1 MNYTYLLEC
10 SDHSFYCGWTND
22 LDKRVMAH
30 NSGNGAK
37 YTKSRRPVALVYYET
52 YETKEAAMKREAAI
66 KRMSRREKERLI
78 SGGPESDGGLKL
90 GCGSEP
96 DGGLKLGCGSESDA
110 GEPGIPARK
119 RTLPWKTEEKG
130 LKATF
135 RRNLRRLF
143 CGILIF
149 CQLGAV
155 TAYAKPD
162 WPADTG
168 ILAEAGVVM
177 DIDSGAVLF
186 SQNGHVA
193 YPPASITKLLTALIV
208 LEHAGLEETVSYSET
223 AVNSVE
229 ADSGNKLSLTA
240 GDTLTV
246 EECLYVLLLVSSNQ
260 TANALAEH
268 VAGSI
273 SGFVDMMNEKLAE
286 LGCTESHFDNP
297 SGLNGDTQYV
307 SALDMARI
315 AQAAY
320 QNETLLAINSA
331 DSYQIG
337 PTINNPDGASAVNEH
352 RLVITEDPANEYY
365 CPAAKAGK
373 TGYLLAAG
381 NTLVTYG
388 EQDGRRLVSV
398 ILKGSPRQY
407 FLDGKNLLE
416 FGFGN
421 FQNME
426 ISGNETRY
434 VTGQE
439 PVDINGA
446 SYQPEQLAIEPG
458 KVITLPNTA
467 AFSDAELSLEPVLDG
482 APEECVGLLSYS
494 YNDRKIG
501 SAYLMTKEGLAAL
514 EDSSGESG
522 ALENESG
529 AGDGNGAE
537 DGNAAGAEN
546 GIGENGAGE
555 PAEPVNGVADSVLDS
570 EEKTG
575 GPGAAV
581 LFFVILLAALAG
593 FGIFWLYRRQREEA
607 EAMSRR
613 LRERRQRISAEGSET
628 EAEFNRLLEE
638 KRNRDNKKRRP

>member
-1 MNYTYLLEC
+1 M
-10 SDHSFYCGWTND
+10 
-22 LDKRVMAH
+22 
-30 NSGNGAK
+30 
-37 YTKSRRPVALVYYET
+37 
-52 YETKEAAMKREAAI
+52 
-66 KRMSRREKERLI
+66 
-78 SGGPESDGGLKL
+78 
-90 GCGSEP
+90 
-96 DGGLKLGCGSESDA
+96 
-110 GEPGIPARK
+110 
-119 RTLPWKTEEKG
+119 
-130 LKATF
+130 KATF

-208 LEHAGLEETVSYSET
+208 LEHAGLEETVTYSET

-555 PAEPVNGVADSVLDS
+555 PAEPVNGAADSVLDS

-607 EAMSRR
+607 EAISRR

>member
-1 MNYTYLLEC
+1 M
-10 SDHSFYCGWTND
+10 
-22 LDKRVMAH
+22 
-30 NSGNGAK
+30 
-37 YTKSRRPVALVYYET
+37 
-52 YETKEAAMKREAAI
+52 
-66 KRMSRREKERLI
+66 
-78 SGGPESDGGLKL
+78 
-90 GCGSEP
+90 
-96 DGGLKLGCGSESDA
+96 
-110 GEPGIPARK
+110 
-119 RTLPWKTEEKG
+119 
-130 LKATF
+130 KATF

-208 LEHAGLEETVSYSET
+208 LEHAGLEETVTYSET

-246 EECLYVLLLVSSNQ
+246 EECLYALLLVSSNQ

-467 AFSDAELSLEPVLDG
+467 AFSDAELSLEPVPDG
-482 APEECVGLLSYS
+482 APEGCVGLLSYS

-514 EDSSGESG
+514 EASAGEG
-522 ALENESG
+522 GVLENEGNAGENPADGEADANGAGDANGASDGSG
-529 AGDGNGAE
+529 AGA
-537 DGNAAGAEN
+537 GNAVGGDNTAGA
-546 GIGENGAGE
+546 GAGSAAGDGSGAGE
-555 PAEPVNGVADSVLDS
+555 PAEPVNGAADSVLDS

>member
-1 MNYTYLLEC
+1 M
-10 SDHSFYCGWTND
+10 
-22 LDKRVMAH
+22 
-30 NSGNGAK
+30 
-37 YTKSRRPVALVYYET
+37 
-52 YETKEAAMKREAAI
+52 
-66 KRMSRREKERLI
+66 
-78 SGGPESDGGLKL
+78 
-90 GCGSEP
+90 
-96 DGGLKLGCGSESDA
+96 
-110 GEPGIPARK
+110 
-119 RTLPWKTEEKG
+119 
-130 LKATF
+130 KATF

-208 LEHAGLEETVSYSET
+208 LEHAGLEETVTYSET

-439 PVDINGA
+439 PVDINGT

-514 EDSSGESG
+514 EDSLGGSGFV
-522 ALENESG
+522 ENEGNAGENPADGEADANG
-529 AGDGNGAE
+529 AGEVNGAGGTAGA
-537 DGNAAGAEN
+537 GNTVGDDSAAGAEN

-555 PAEPVNGVADSVLDS
+555 PAEPVNGAADSVLDP

-581 LFFVILLAALAG
+581 LFFVILLTALAG
-593 FGIFWLYRRQREEA
+593 FGIFWLYQRQREEA

>member
-1 MNYTYLLEC
+1 M
-10 SDHSFYCGWTND
+10 
-22 LDKRVMAH
+22 
-30 NSGNGAK
+30 
-37 YTKSRRPVALVYYET
+37 
-52 YETKEAAMKREAAI
+52 
-66 KRMSRREKERLI
+66 
-78 SGGPESDGGLKL
+78 
-90 GCGSEP
+90 
-96 DGGLKLGCGSESDA
+96 
-110 GEPGIPARK
+110 
-119 RTLPWKTEEKG
+119 
-130 LKATF
+130 KATF

-208 LEHAGLEETVSYSET
+208 LEHAGLEETVTYSET

-352 RLVITEDPANEYY
+352 RLVITEDPDNEYY

-467 AFSDAELSLEPVLDG
+467 AFSDAELSLGPVPDG
-482 APEECVGLLSYS
+482 APEGCAGLLSYS

-514 EDSSGESG
+514 EGSLGESG
-522 ALENESG
+522 VVENEGNAGENPADGEADANG
-529 AGDGNGAE
+529 AGE
-537 DGNAAGAEN
+537 S
-546 GIGENGAGE
+546 GAGE
-555 PAEPVNGVADSVLDS
+555 PAEPVNGAADSVLDP

-581 LFFVILLAALAG
+581 LLFVILLAALAG

>member
-1 MNYTYLLEC
+1 M
-10 SDHSFYCGWTND
+10 
-22 LDKRVMAH
+22 
-30 NSGNGAK
+30 
-37 YTKSRRPVALVYYET
+37 
-52 YETKEAAMKREAAI
+52 
-66 KRMSRREKERLI
+66 
-78 SGGPESDGGLKL
+78 
-90 GCGSEP
+90 
-96 DGGLKLGCGSESDA
+96 
-110 GEPGIPARK
+110 
-119 RTLPWKTEEKG
+119 
-130 LKATF
+130 KATF

-177 DIDSGAVLF
+177 DVDSGAVLF

-208 LEHAGLEETVSYSET
+208 LEHAGLEETVTYSET

-352 RLVITEDPANEYY
+352 RLVITEDPDNEYY

-467 AFSDAELSLEPVLDG
+467 AFSDAELSLEPVPDG
-482 APEECVGLLSYS
+482 APEGCVGLLSYS

-514 EDSSGESG
+514 EASAGEG
-522 ALENESG
+522 GVLENEGNVGENPETTAQQEPGMELKTGTQQEPRMELERSRRTGGTGKRSG
-529 AGDGNGAE
+529 GFGSGSGRKDGRPWGGGTVFRDPFGGSCGLWNFLAVPETAGGSGGDVETVKGAPPEDQRGRLGDG
-537 DGNAAGAEN
+537 
-546 GIGENGAGE
+546 
-555 PAEPVNGVADSVLDS
+555 
-570 EEKTG
+570 
-575 GPGAAV
+575 
-581 LFFVILLAALAG
+581 
-593 FGIFWLYRRQREEA
+593 
-607 EAMSRR
+607 SRV
-613 LRERRQRISAEGSET
+613 
-628 EAEFNRLLEE
+628 
-638 KRNRDNKKRRP
+638 

>member
-1 MNYTYLLEC
+1 M
-10 SDHSFYCGWTND
+10 
-22 LDKRVMAH
+22 
-30 NSGNGAK
+30 
-37 YTKSRRPVALVYYET
+37 
-52 YETKEAAMKREAAI
+52 
-66 KRMSRREKERLI
+66 
-78 SGGPESDGGLKL
+78 
-90 GCGSEP
+90 
-96 DGGLKLGCGSESDA
+96 
-110 GEPGIPARK
+110 
-119 RTLPWKTEEKG
+119 
-130 LKATF
+130 KATF

-208 LEHAGLEETVSYSET
+208 LEHAGLEETVTYSET

-352 RLVITEDPANEYY
+352 RLVITEDPDNEYY

-373 TGYLLAAG
+373 PGYLLAAG

-421 FQNME
+421 FQNMD

-467 AFSDAELSLEPVLDG
+467 AFSDAELSLEPVPDG
-482 APEECVGLLSYS
+482 APEGCAGLLSYS

-514 EDSSGESG
+514 EASLGGSGVV
-522 ALENESG
+522 ENEGNAGENLADGEADANGAGDANGASDGSG
-529 AGDGNGAE
+529 AGNAVGDGNAAGAGADSAAGAGNGAE

-546 GIGENGAGE
+546 GAGE
-555 PAEPVNGVADSVLDS
+555 PAEPVNGAADSVLDS

-581 LFFVILLAALAG
+581 LFFVILVAALAG

>member
-1 MNYTYLLEC
+1 M
-10 SDHSFYCGWTND
+10 
-22 LDKRVMAH
+22 
-30 NSGNGAK
+30 
-37 YTKSRRPVALVYYET
+37 
-52 YETKEAAMKREAAI
+52 
-66 KRMSRREKERLI
+66 
-78 SGGPESDGGLKL
+78 
-90 GCGSEP
+90 
-96 DGGLKLGCGSESDA
+96 
-110 GEPGIPARK
+110 
-119 RTLPWKTEEKG
+119 
-130 LKATF
+130 KATF

-208 LEHAGLEETVSYSET
+208 LEHAGLEETVTYSET

-352 RLVITEDPANEYY
+352 RLVITEDPDNEYY

-467 AFSDAELSLEPVLDG
+467 VFSDAELSLEPVPDG
-482 APEECVGLLSYS
+482 APEGCVGLLSYS

-514 EDSSGESG
+514 EASAGEG
-522 ALENESG
+522 GVLENEGNVGENPADGEADANG
-529 AGDGNGAE
+529 AGEVNGAEGTAGAGNTVGDDSAAGAGNGAE

-555 PAEPVNGVADSVLDS
+555 PAEPVNGAADSVLDS